1 MRVFDYD
8 DYRLFLKDWIAARPK
23 SGRGILG
30 QWATQLRVHSTH
42 LSHVLAGKK
51 DLSIE
56 TAHELAELIG
66 LTDAEQDHFILLVLY
81 ARAGTASLKARL
93 KKKIE
98 KSRDQANKVQ
108 ARVKVTA
115 EIPSEA
121 KAIFYSSWVYSGIKN
136 LLALGKY
143 QTVDEIAS
151 TLGISRE
158 VAKNAIEFMIEY
170 GICERQN
177 GYLVPGKSR
186 THVGHNSPFVKQHLF
201 NWRNVAL
208 QRLSHSLEDGVH
220 FSFPMNL
227 SEKDAERIR
236 EEVLKLIETVNRI
249 VAPSPPE
256 TVRCLN
262 IDLFSF
268 LQPSSTD
275 EK

>member
-8 DYRLFLKDWIAARPK
+8 DYRLFLKDWIAVRPK
-23 SGRGILG
+23 AGRGVLG
-30 QWATQLRVHSTH
+30 QWATKLRVHSTH

-66 LTDAEQDHFILLVLY
+66 LTDAEQDHFILLVLH
-81 ARAGTASLKARL
+81 ARAGTASLKSRL

-98 KSRDQANKVQ
+98 KSREHANKVQ
-108 ARVKVTA
+108 NRIAVTT

-121 KAIFYSSWVYSGIKN
+121 KAIFYSSWIYSAIKN
-136 LLALGKY
+136 LLAIQKY
-143 QTVDEIAS
+143 QSIEDISAGLGLSKDTV
-151 TLGISRE
+151 
-158 VAKNAIEFMIEY
+158 KKAIEFMLEY
-170 GICERQN
+170 GICERKN
-177 GYLVPGKSR
+177 GNLVPGKSR
-186 THVGHNSPFVKQHLF
+186 THVGVDSPFLRPHLF

-208 QRLSHSLEDGVH
+208 QRMSETLDDAIH

-249 VAPSPPE
+249 VAPSPSE
-256 TVRCLN
+256 TVQCLN
-262 IDLFSF
+262 IDYFSF
-268 LQPSSTD
+268 LQRSVKEET
-275 EK
+275 